1 MLSTLSIKALSIL
14 IIVLNSQ
21 FDNSNIPAISDSHAC
36 SVFSNCFLPF
46 GVPCNFSQ
54 WPDMIHHIKG
64 MGCE

>member
-46 GVPCNFSQ
+46 GVPCNIFLIAVHDI
-54 WPDMIHHIKG
+54 PGERK
-64 MGCE
+64 CCK